1 MNTEAKIKDLITLTG
16 NLADLLEREN
26 IALREHRPADV
37 AGLLNEKQTLSR
49 VYEARIIR
57 FGKLTETPDAFKDM
71 NPELLERLK
80 ALGGK
85 VNALMDVNE
94 RLLKVAIEA
103 NQRVMEAIA
112 NAVKGNNPGPGVYS
126 ASGVV
131 RDDPGKAG
139 SMTSPVSVNRSL

>member
-26 IALREHRPADV
+26 TALREHRPADV

-57 FGKLTETPDAFKDM
+57 FAKLSETPEAFKDM
-71 NPELLERLK
+71 DPELLERLK
-80 ALGGK
+80 TLGGK
-85 VNALMDVNE
+85 VNTLMDVNE

-103 NQRVMEAIA
+103 NRRVMEAIA
-112 NAVKGNNPGPGVYS
+112 DAVKSNAPGPGVYS
-126 ASGVV
+126 ANGAV
-131 RDDPGKAG
+131 RDNGGKAAT
-139 SMTSPVSVNRSL
+139 MTSPVSVNRSL

>member
-26 IALREHRPADV
+26 TALREHRPADV

-57 FGKLTETPDAFKDM
+57 FSKLSETPEAFKDM
-71 NPELLERLK
+71 DPGLLERLK
-80 ALGGK
+80 TLGAK

-112 NAVKGNNPGPGVYS
+112 NAVKSHSPGPGIYS
-126 ASGVV
+126 ANGAV
-131 RDDPGKAG
+131 RDDPGKAA
-139 SMTSPVSVNRSL
+139 SMTSPISVNRSL